1 MSRVTV
7 TIAKGPEPE
16 KEYSHS
22 VMLDGGIGYV
32 LREDGQL
39 TLYGTP
45 LQVAELLIDR
55 SSRNSIFIAQNL
67 LEINMAAK
75 TMKWLNKNPPT
86 EFRELQKAFYRLIK
100 LLPFS

>member
-1 MSRVTV
+1 MSRVS
-7 TIAKGPEPE
+7 IKIDSGPEPE
-16 KEYSHS
+16 KSYNHT
-22 VMLDGGIGYV
+22 VMLDGGVGYV

-55 SSRNSIFIAQNL
+55 SSRNSVFIAQGL
-67 LEINMAAK
+67 LEIDMAHK
-75 TMKWLNKNPPT
+75 TMKWLNKNPPD
-86 EFRELQKAFYRLIK
+86 EFIELQKAFNRLIK